1 MFERIGSGCFGEVFR
16 GKELVK
22 SGETI
27 ECAIKIQKIDKISK
41 DKILIEASL
50 MK

>member
-16 GKELVK
+16 GKALVK